1 MNITSALIVDD
12 SKMARVTLKKHLE
25 SLNIKVFIA
34 ESSEQS
40 LEFLKTNHPDVIFM
54 DCLMPGIDGFETTRL
69 ISSNPDT
76 AAIPVIMCTGKE
88 SDEDK
93 HKAMDAGAFSY
104 MTKSSSA
111 GPLKDILA
119 DLDKFDA
126 QMSRITSTL
135 SVETTEQKSETVT
148 EKSAEP
154 LTTDEII
161 KQTLAAA
168 ENILTDKLALINSN
182 YNQLSSQ
189 FSALSSQLEDKMIIS
204 IKSSIKE
211 SHIYTDSKAQNLITD
226 LQSLRQDFDTF
237 KQQIEKID
245 FDELIIE
252 TLNTHMDQQFQDR
265 RSELSDIII
274 AEDSVQNRINDM
286 IQKQQETERERI
298 SFLENKIEQATSSSK
313 SLFIGLTALFFSLS
327 ALAVSAYLY
336 LK

>member
-25 SLNIKVFIA
+25 SLNIKVFMA
-34 ESSEQS
+34 ETGEQS
-40 LEFLKTNHPDVIFM
+40 LEFLKQNHPDVIFM

-135 SVETTEQKSETVT
+135 KTETTEQKADTINKTPEVS
-148 EKSAEP
+148 
-154 LTTDEII
+154 LTADQII

-168 ENILTDKLALINSN
+168 ENVLTDKLALINSN

-189 FSALSSQLEDKMIIS
+189 FSALSSQLEDKMIFS
-204 IKSSIKE
+204 IKSSLNE
-211 SHIYTDSKAQNLITD
+211 SHTYIDSKTENLIID

-237 KQQIEKID
+237 KHQIEKID
-245 FDELIIE
+245 FDELILD
-252 TLNTHMDQQFQDR
+252 TLNTHMGQQFNDR
-265 RSELSDIII
+265 RSELSESII
-274 AEDSVQNRINDM
+274 AEESVQNQINIL
-286 IQKQQETERERI
+286 IQEQLETERERI
-298 SFLENKIEQATSSSK
+298 SALESNLEQATSSSK
-313 SLFIGLTALFFSLS
+313 DLYIGLTALFFSLS

-336 LK
+336 LQ